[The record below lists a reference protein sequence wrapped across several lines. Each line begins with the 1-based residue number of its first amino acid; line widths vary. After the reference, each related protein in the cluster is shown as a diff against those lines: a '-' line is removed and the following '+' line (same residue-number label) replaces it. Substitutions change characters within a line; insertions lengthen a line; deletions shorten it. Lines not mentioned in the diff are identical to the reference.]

1 MKQPLDVVALF
12 PEISAIVDEQ
22 LRDGVV
28 AIWEELW
35 AESPFES
42 IDDVPTSPE
51 IPASHVRHCHAVL
64 ALALAAADVFER
76 FHGVTVN
83 RDVLIAAGLLQD
95 VSKLVEYEPNGAS
108 AGYTDAGRCYPHGFL
123 GAHAALTHGLPP
135 EVCEIILTH
144 SPTAARFPT
153 SLEGKILYYA
163 DQLDVIAIF
172 GDRWYKMLLVTK

>member
-1 MKQPLDVVALF
+1 VKQPVVVEALF
-12 PEISAIVDEQ
+12 PELAGISDPQ

-28 AIWEELW
+28 AIWTELW
-35 AESPFES
+35 DASHFES

-51 IPASHVRHCHAVL
+51 IPAPHVRHCHAVL

-76 FHGVTVN
+76 IHGVTVN

-95 VSKLVEYEPNGAS
+95 VSKLVEYEPAGAS
-108 AGYTDAGRCYPHGFL
+108 TGYTEAGRRYPHGFL
-123 GAHAALTHGLPP
+123 GAHAALSHGLPP

-144 SPTAARFPT
+144 SPTASRFPA

-172 GDRWYKMLLVTK
+172 GDRWFKMLLVTK